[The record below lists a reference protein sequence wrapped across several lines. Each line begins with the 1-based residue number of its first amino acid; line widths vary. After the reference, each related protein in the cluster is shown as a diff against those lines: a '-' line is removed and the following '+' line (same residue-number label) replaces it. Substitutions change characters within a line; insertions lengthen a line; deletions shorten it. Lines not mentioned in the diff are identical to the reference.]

1 MAAVESSYWGTEAN
15 DPALEVR
22 VAQALRMTRDVSSSR
37 CLTTSPRT
45 IGVKTMYATGS
56 AAAVGGTAG
65 VLASTGYNLSTVLIV
80 SAALTVVLGIL
91 LLVRSFRRRRNAP
104 TS

>member
-1 MAAVESSYWGTEAN
+1 
-15 DPALEVR
+15 
-22 VAQALRMTRDVSSSR
+22 
-37 CLTTSPRT
+37 
-45 IGVKTMYATGS
+45 MYATGS

-65 VLASTGYNLSTVLIV
+65 VLASTGYNMSTVLIV

-91 LLVRSFRRRRNAP
+91 LLVRSFRRRNAP